1 MKAIY
6 IGAGTDTSPIENF
19 KDIKLFYYIDGQP
32 NSEFGVMQSGIIRS
46 DGSDGF
52 SRPNFIPKL
61 DNNMKEVGLK
71 LVNIYD
77 NLRIYSNNDQMVY
90 YYTNTSIP
98 EHYEYLKDKIN
109 DFDTLIVM
117 GHDPDSIFLN
127 ATSKDIHFIGNHI
140 TCYSHDEFESENSI
154 VYKMHNSDIRK
165 RFRKFSFLSKYNKI
179 FDFYEWDKFITFYK
193 KKKEEDASHLFS
205 KNLN

>member
-6 IGAGTDTSPIENF
+6 VGAGIDTSPIENF

-52 SRPNFIPKL
+52 SRPNFISKL
-61 DNNMKEVGLK
+61 DNNMKDVGLK
-71 LVNIYD
+71 LINVYD

-109 DFDTLIVM
+109 DFDKLIVM
-117 GHDPDSIFLN
+117 GHDPDSIILN
-127 ATSKDIHFIGNHI
+127 ATTKDIHFIGNQG
-140 TCYSHDEFESENSI
+140 TCYSNDEFENENSV
-154 VYKMHNSDIRK
+154 VYKIYNSDMIN
-165 RFRKFSFLSKYNKI
+165 RFNKFSYLSKYNRI
-179 FDFYEWDKFITFYK
+179 YEFDKWNKFTYFYN
-193 KKKEEDASHLFS
+193 KKKEEDVSHLFE
-205 KNLN
+205 KV

>member
-1 MKAIY
+1 MKAVY
-6 IGAGTDTSPIENF
+6 VGAGVDTKPIENF
-19 KDIKLFYYIDGQP
+19 KNIKFFYYIDGQP
-32 NSEFGVMQSGIIRS
+32 NSEFGVKKSGIIRS

-52 SRPNFIPKL
+52 SRPNFISKL
-61 DNNMKEVGLK
+61 DNNMKDAGLK

-109 DFDTLIVM
+109 DFDTLIVI

-127 ATSKDIHFIGNHI
+127 ATSKDIHFIGNQG
-140 TCYSHDEFESENSI
+140 TCYSNDKFESENSI
-154 VYKMHNSDIRK
+154 CYKMHNSDLSK
-165 RFRKFSFLSKYNKI
+165 RFNKFSYLSKYNRIYNFEK
-179 FDFYEWDKFITFYK
+179 WNKFVFFCNRK
-193 KKKEEDASHLFS
+193 REEDVSRIFF
-205 KNLN
+205 

>member
-1 MKAIY
+1 MKAVY
-6 IGAGTDTSPIENF
+6 VGAGLDTRPIEHF
-19 KDIKLFYYIDGQP
+19 KEIKLFYYIDGQP

-61 DNNMKEVGLK
+61 NHNMKEVGLE
-71 LVNIYD
+71 LVNVYD

-109 DFDTLIVM
+109 NFDTLIVI

-127 ATSKDIHFIGNHI
+127 ATSKDIHFIGSQG
-140 TCYSHDEFESENSI
+140 TCYLNDEFESENSV
-154 VYKMHNSDIRK
+154 VYKMHNCDLETK
-165 RFRKFSFLSKYNKI
+165 FHKFSFLSKCNRI
-179 FDFYEWDKFITFYK
+179 NEFDTWDKFHNFYK
-193 KKKEEDASHLFS
+193 KKNEEDVSHLYF
-205 KNLN
+205 KNL